1 VVKEVLPPSNNE
13 LDFGVPMACQ
23 VRSAVV
29 LPKKR
34 RTRTKQE
41 EVVPG
46 RVPLPANELDLG
58 MPIACQVRSAVVLPK
73 KEEEQQEEVVPG
85 RVPLHIRCSTQL
97 NIASG
102 TGRTKSETHR

>member
-1 VVKEVLPPSNNE
+1 VVKEVVPPSNNE
-13 LDFGVPMACQ
+13 LDFGGANG
-23 VRSAVV
+23 
-29 LPKKR
+29 LPGQICCCASKKR

-73 KEEEQQEEVVPG
+73 KEE
-85 RVPLHIRCSTQL
+85 
-97 NIASG
+97 
-102 TGRTKSETHR
+102 

>member
-1 VVKEVLPPSNNE
+1 MVKEVVPPSNNK
-13 LDFGVPMACQ
+13 LDFRVPMACQ

-41 EVVPG
+41 EIVPG

-58 MPIACQVRSAVVLPK
+58 MPIACQVRSAVVHPK
-73 KEEEQQEEVVPG
+73 NEEQEQEEVVPG
-85 RVPLHIRCSTQL
+85 HVPLHNRCSTQL
-97 NIASG
+97 NITSG
-102 TGRTKSETHR
+102 TGRTKS

>member
-1 VVKEVLPPSNNE
+1 MSLT
-13 LDFGVPMACQ
+13 LGCHWL
-23 VRSAVV
+23 VRSD
-29 LPKKR
+29 LLLCFQKR
-34 RTRTKQE
+34 RRTTTKQE

-73 KEEEQQEEVVPG
+73 KEEQDQEEVVPG
-85 RVPLHIRCSTQL
+85 CVPLHNWCSTEF
-97 NIASG
+97 NITSG